1 MTIEERIIQ
10 ALEEVRPYLQIDQ
23 GDVEFV
29 RFDPEL
35 GVAEVRFTG
44 ACKQCAMLPMT
55 MRAGVERALRVA
67 VSEVR
72 RIEAVP

>member
-1 MTIEERIIQ
+1 MTIEERIVL
-10 ALEEVRPYLQIDQ
+10 ALEEVRPYLQVDQ